1 MANGQ
6 QERTGVKAAD
16 QFHVGIVVED
26 FESTLTELSE
36 LFGYEW
42 CQDIATPTP
51 VDLPTGKTI
60 IDLRFVY
67 SRTSPRLEIIRSIP
81 GTVWVPAGSSGLH
94 HIGYWSDDVAAD
106 SAKLV
111 QRGYM
116 AEAVGTRSDGTPS
129 WAYHR
134 GATGPRI
141 ELVTRM
147 VQPALEQYW
156 STGKS
161 S

>member
-1 MANGQ
+1 VN
-6 QERTGVKAAD
+6 AAD

-42 CQDIATPTP
+42 CQEIATPTP
-51 VDLPTGKTI
+51 VNLPTGKTI

-67 SRTSPRLEIIRSIP
+67 SRTTPRLEIIRSIP
-81 GTVWVPAGSSGLH
+81 GTVWVPDASSGLH
-94 HIGYWSDDVAAD
+94 HVGYWSDDVTAD
-106 SAKLV
+106 SVALV
-111 QRGYM
+111 QRGFM
-116 AEAVGTRSDGTPS
+116 AEAVGTRPDGTMS

-134 GATGPRI
+134 SASGPRV

-156 STGKS
+156 MAGTS